1 MSAQT
6 SIALLFQLVKLE
18 DCGEFALVAFAL
30 RYEHDSD
37 FYNFVLNSPKLFTTF
52 SIFTPYFY
60 QFQDSKHIMRSNILF
75 VVFAIF
81 SATLP
86 AFCVPVVFDSGSF
99 AVARS
104 NIPKYRKRALG
115 NRLFGR
121 SDEIPST
128 TVESTPPLPNDYVKR
143 AEHIKGLINSIA
155 TEMELSE
162 RELRELSQMSRGIN
176 PESYEGGNTLAKR
189 DADVTVLF
197 FGLVGYLFELADRA
211 AAAIDQK
218 REAECKA
225 ETWKNIDGLVEPWY
239 CKIYNRNGVMT
250 PILPIVNNGPDAAH
264 HRQGPFIN

>member
-1 MSAQT
+1 MMNAAARCRQRLT
-6 SIALLFQLVKLE
+6 SRRKLE
-18 DCGEFALVAFAL
+18 TGKDAPWNESTLSLASCSLYPINRSLRSMALVAFAL

-128 TVESTPPLPNDYVKR
+128 TVESTPPLPNESAIHRVRSYVKR

-176 PESYEGGNTLAKR
+176 PEPYEGGNTLAKR
-189 DADVTVLF
+189 DADVTTRNVKLSEWTIHQLTTLIF
-197 FGLVGYLFELADRA
+197 LGFGLMLGYL
-211 AAAIDQK
+211 
-218 REAECKA
+218 
-225 ETWKNIDGLVEPWY
+225 
-239 CKIYNRNGVMT
+239 IY
-250 PILPIVNNGPDAAH
+250 
-264 HRQGPFIN
+264 